1 MYMIIIGKTI
11 TSDITNL
18 VRFVNLFFRFPVLAV
33 EKEKESQ
40 YEEKQERDHN
50 RGRDHTWT
58 GAT

>member
-1 MYMIIIGKTI
+1 MYLIIIGKTL

-18 VRFVNLFFRFPVLAV
+18 VRLVNLFFRFPVLAV

-50 RGRDHTWT
+50 RRRNHT
-58 GAT
+58 